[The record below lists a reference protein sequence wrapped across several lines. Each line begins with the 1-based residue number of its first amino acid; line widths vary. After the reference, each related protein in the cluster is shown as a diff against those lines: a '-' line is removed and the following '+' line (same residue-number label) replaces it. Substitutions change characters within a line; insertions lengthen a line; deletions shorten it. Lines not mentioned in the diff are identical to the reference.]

1 MQKYIRIYDYIE
13 EYRRLVYDVYSKDA
27 VAYLSTYYNLDSES
41 TVWDDTDLFNGSYE
55 RIGELSGIKWNKIL
69 LLPVFFI
76 DEITTVF
83 DGKETGYLK
92 DGETTIVI
100 PSSYGITPYPGD
112 LIKLDQTFL
121 RETDDTYPIYIVK
134 GVEISSNTDKRFWKL
149 TIGVYHSSKTT
160 DLVEQVDEI
169 FSFVDYDKKIH
180 TIDDANFLTKIMLK
194 NENSRENIIELFDQ
208 NNGIYYI

>member
-149 TIGVYHSSKTT
+149 TIGVYHSAKTT